1 MSRFYLTS
9 RLVCLGIVLW
19 GLAGCIGVSPP
30 ARFYLLGSL
39 AQGEAPPMVVAKE
52 SPAVLVGPV
61 TLAAYLDRDQLVA
74 RSGPVELRVAPFDR
88 WAEPLSDG
96 IYRVLQENLSV
107 LLATP
112 HVSTVLQQS
121 PGPAD
126 FQIAV
131 HVSRFDQGADGG
143 AHLTAFWSLENI
155 RAGGAALRKKTVVHV
170 AAASPALGDRVQA
183 QDQALTV
190 FSREIAAAIADAAKP
205 PP

>member
-1 MSRFYLTS
+1 MSQHFGID

-19 GLAGCIGVSPP
+19 ALAGCTGSSPP
-30 ARFYLLGSL
+30 ARFYLLGGL
-39 AQGEAPPMVVAKE
+39 AQGEASSMKFEKE
-52 SPAVLVGPV
+52 GPSVLVGPV
-61 TLAAYLDRDQLVA
+61 TLAAYLDRDQLIT
-74 RSGPVELRVAPFDR
+74 RSGPVALHLDQFDR

-96 IYRVLQENLSV
+96 IYRVLQENLSI
-107 LLATP
+107 LLETP

-121 PGPAD
+121 SVPAD

-143 AHLTAFWSLENI
+143 AHLTAFWSLENT
-155 RAGGAALRKKTVVHV
+155 RAGGPLLRKKTVVQV

-190 FSREIAAAIADAAKP
+190 FSREIAAAVAAASKP
-205 PP
+205 QP

>member
-9 RLVCLGIVLW
+9 RLVCLGILLW
-19 GLAGCIGVSPP
+19 GLAGCSGVSPP
-30 ARFYLLGSL
+30 ARFYLLGGL
-39 AQGEAPPMVVAKE
+39 AQGEAPSMVVAKE
-52 SPAVLVGPV
+52 GPAVLVGPV

-74 RSGPVELRVAPFDR
+74 RSGPVALRVAPFDR

-96 IYRVLQENLSV
+96 FYRVLQENLSV

-112 HVSTVLQQS
+112 HVSTVLQQR
-121 PGPAD
+121 PEPAD
-126 FQIAV
+126 FQIAI
-131 HVSRFDQGADGG
+131 HVSRFDQDADGG

-155 RAGGAALRKKTVVHV
+155 RAGGAVLRKKTVVQV

-190 FSREIAAAIADAAKP
+190 FSREIAAAIAEGLGKK
-205 PP
+205 